1 MSASRARYAM
11 NANNYELVITAA
23 RHYWNAS
30 LPLIN
35 QPIERELLSDPISVL
50 LSCISSVTDKDR
62 FKKKVR
68 NAQTS

>member
-1 MSASRARYAM
+1 M